1 VSPRVLGVIPA
12 RAGSKRVKNK
22 NLRML
27 CGKPLIAYTIEAAEK
42 ATKLTDWAVSTECA
56 NIAQVA
62 NLYGAYVIKRPEELA
77 TDEATTGSVLRHALD
92 WMESEGNTYD
102 MVVCLHPTS
111 PIRDPKHIDW
121 AIDRLWGSDRDTL
134 ASVCHLPVK
143 RHHNLFD
150 LGGDFIRGVNF
161 FILNASIY
169 ALKRDWLIKHNK
181 HVGDKPALFEMD
193 RRHSLD
199 IDEEID
205 LKIAELFL
213 NGDIC

>member
-1 VSPRVLGVIPA
+1 
-12 RAGSKRVKNK
+12 
-22 NLRML
+22 ML
-27 CGKPLIAYTIEAAEK
+27 CGKPLIAYTIQSASE

-56 NIAQVA
+56 NIAQIA

-111 PIRDPKHIDW
+111 PIRDPKHIDEAIEKLW
-121 AIDRLWGSDRDTL
+121 ASPYAYL
-134 ASVCHLPVK
+134 ASACRLPHK
-143 RHHNLFD
+143 RHPNIGTQQGISPTGTNL
-150 LGGDFIRGVNF
+150 LLCQTGISYL
-161 FILNASIY
+161 LNASIY
-169 ALKRDWLIKHNK
+169 AMRREWFLRSGEHTGTTP
-181 HVGDKPALFEMD
+181 VLFEMD